1 VRRRR
6 VGGALLAVAVV
17 ATVAHIDLRSDLG
30 HFRAELA
37 RVEQRLG
44 VAAGEAAE
52 EQEAADRAGRRAS
65 RAEADLTA
73 AGERAVALAD
83 QVVGLL
89 ADGESKSSSTSDAL
103 ARVSADLRAAT
114 AASRTAAEQ
123 ASALDRCLDGVLEA
137 IGRRGRGDA
146 RGAVAALA
154 AVASDCA
161 VADEAVAGPGSRPP
175 VLPYDFADPEVVEV
189 GGTYYGYAT
198 NGGGGN
204 VQLIR
209 SADLA
214 RWEWLGDALPTLPGW
229 AAPHRTWAP
238 AVLPGRG
245 RHVLYYSVRH
255 RASGRQCIS
264 RAVASRP
271 EGPFLDG
278 SSGPLVCQL
287 DRGGSIDPSTFVDGD
302 GRAYLLWK
310 SEDETV
316 GGRATLWAAALSADG
331 LSLVGRPS
339 ALLRAEQAW
348 EHGTVEGPAMVRA
361 GGAVHLLYSGSSWN
375 RADYGVAHA
384 RCDGPLGP
392 CRRSAGGPFLRTLG
406 DAVGAGGAEVLRA
419 RGGRSWLVFH
429 AWTAP
434 HVGFPNRRTLRMA
447 ALSFPGSVPS
457 LSSG

>member
-1 VRRRR
+1 VRWQR
-6 VGGALLAVAVV
+6 VGGVLVAMAVV
-17 ATVAHIDLRSDLG
+17 ATLAHADLRSDLG
-30 HFRAELA
+30 HSRAQLA
-37 RVEQRLG
+37 RVEDRLADVG
-44 VAAGEAAE
+44 REAAE
-52 EQEAADRAGRRAS
+52 EERAAERAGRRA
-65 RAEADLTA
+65 RTAEADLTA

-83 QVVGLL
+83 RVVASL
-89 ADGESKSSSTSDAL
+89 ADGESASSSASDAL

-114 AASRTAAEQ
+114 VASRTAAEQ
-123 ASALDRCLDGVLEA
+123 AAALDRCLDGVLEA
-137 IGRRGRGDA
+137 IGRRGRGDT

-154 AVASDCA
+154 AVAADCA
-161 VADEAVAGPGSRPP
+161 VADDAVAAPGSRPP
-175 VLPYDFADPEVVEV
+175 VLPYDFADPEVVQV

-209 SADLA
+209 SGDLVH
-214 RWEWLGDALPTLPGW
+214 WEWLGDALPALPAW

-238 AVLPGRG
+238 AVLTRPG

-264 RAVASRP
+264 VAVASRP
-271 EGPFLDG
+271 EGPFVDG
-278 SSGPLVCQL
+278 SSGPFVCQL

-316 GGRATLWAAALSADG
+316 GGRATLWSAPLSADG
-331 LSLVGRPS
+331 LSLAGRPA

-348 EHGTVEGPAMVRA
+348 EHGTIEGPAMVRA
-361 GGAVHLLYSGSSWN
+361 GGAVHLLYSGSSWA

-384 RCDGPLGP
+384 RCTGPLGP
-392 CRRSAGGPFLRTLG
+392 CRRSAGGPFLRSFG

-419 RGGRSWLVFH
+419 AGGRSWLVFH
-429 AWTAP
+429 AWTSP

-447 ALSFPGSVPS
+447 ALSFPGGGPS

>member
-1 VRRRR
+1 V
-6 VGGALLAVAVV
+6 
-17 ATVAHIDLRSDLG
+17 
-30 HFRAELA
+30 
-37 RVEQRLG
+37 
-44 VAAGEAAE
+44 
-52 EQEAADRAGRRAS
+52 
-65 RAEADLTA
+65 LT
-73 AGERAVALAD
+73 
-83 QVVGLL
+83 
-89 ADGESKSSSTSDAL
+89 
-103 ARVSADLRAAT
+103 
-114 AASRTAAEQ
+114 
-123 ASALDRCLDGVLEA
+123 
-137 IGRRGRGDA
+137 
-146 RGAVAALA
+146 
-154 AVASDCA
+154 
-161 VADEAVAGPGSRPP
+161 RP
-175 VLPYDFADPEVVEV
+175 
-189 GGTYYGYAT
+189 
-198 NGGGGN
+198 
-204 VQLIR
+204 
-209 SADLA
+209 
-214 RWEWLGDALPTLPGW
+214 
-229 AAPHRTWAP
+229 
-238 AVLPGRG
+238 G

-316 GGRATLWAAALSADG
+316 GGRATLWAAPLSADG
-331 LSLVGRPS
+331 LSLAGRPS